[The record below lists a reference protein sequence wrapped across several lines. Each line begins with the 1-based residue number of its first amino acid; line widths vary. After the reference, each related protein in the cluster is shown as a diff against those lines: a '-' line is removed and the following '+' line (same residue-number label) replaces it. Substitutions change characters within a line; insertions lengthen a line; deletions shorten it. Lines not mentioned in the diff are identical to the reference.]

1 MKAAS
6 LIAAALLPLMSV
18 PLLASPLASSPAS
31 PPPRQA
37 AAGTAQT
44 ATASAVVNPIAA
56 LGTARPASMAMVM
69 REMRPVHAILM
80 GSLDSKSAKI
90 GSEVELRTKEPLVSA
105 DGTQIPKG
113 SKILGHITAAEPHA
127 KGGADARVAIQ
138 FDRVELKG
146 GQGVRIWSEIRWV
159 EPPPD
164 PSTAAMMQ
172 RIDSQ
177 GNGMGGATT
186 VQGTVKNDGVS
197 AGNTGGMVLV
207 NGRYQ
212 PASVLQEGLSS
223 VATMGV
229 QAPQQDA
236 NKGAVTE
243 GSVTAGNR
251 IAPHGTG
258 VRGVMLASDA
268 SGTVSGTF
276 SASGQNVHLDG
287 GSQLVLGVVAI
298 KQ

>member
-1 MKAAS
+1 MKPAS
-6 LIAAALLPLMSV
+6 LFAAALLPLMSV
-18 PLLASPLASSPAS
+18 PIMA
-31 PPPRQA
+31 RQA
-37 AAGTAQT
+37 EAGAAQT
-44 ATASAVVNPIAA
+44 ATASAVVNPMGGA
-56 LGTARPASMAMVM
+56 GGARPASMAMVM

-90 GSEVELRTKEPLVSA
+90 GREVELRTKEPLVSA

-113 SKILGHITAAEPHA
+113 SKILGHITVVEPHA

-138 FDRVELKG
+138 FDRVELKN

-164 PSTAAMMQ
+164 PSTSAMMQ

-177 GNGMGGATT
+177 SPSNGMGGATS

-197 AGNTGGMVLV
+197 AGNTGAMVLL

-212 PASVLQEGLSS
+212 PASALQAGLTS

-229 QAPQQDA
+229 QAPAQDA
-236 NKGAVTE
+236 AKSAGADGAAMV
-243 GSVTAGNR
+243 AGNR
-251 IAPHGTG
+251 AVPHGTG
-258 VRGVMLASDA
+258 VQGVMLAGDA
-268 SGTVSGTF
+268 SGAVSGIF

-287 GSQLVLGVVAI
+287 GSQLILAI
-298 KQ
+298 VTLKE

>member
-18 PLLASPLASSPAS
+18 PLLATPPAS

-37 AAGTAQT
+37 EAGAAQA
-44 ATASAVVNPIAA
+44 ATASAVANPIAA

-113 SKILGHITAAEPHA
+113 SKILGHITAVEPHQ
-127 KGGADARVAIQ
+127 KGAPADAQVAIQ

-146 GQGVRIWSEIRWV
+146 GPGVRIWSEIRWV

-172 RIDSQ
+172 RIGSQ
-177 GNGMGGATT
+177 GNGMGGETA
-186 VQGTVKNDGVS
+186 VQGNVRNDGVS

-212 PASVLQEGLSS
+212 PASVLQEGLTS

-287 GSQLVLGVVAI
+287 GSQLVLGVVAV